1 MWSIH
6 SFTHSFIQEILLG
19 TSLVPNTLLDIREY
33 RDEQSE
39 FLLPET
45 GGETTYINRQMYN
58 MKQYQIKA
66 MKDAFN

>member
-1 MWSIH
+1 M
-6 SFTHSFIQEILLG
+6 G
-19 TSLVPNTLLDIREY
+19 TSLVPNTLLDITEY

>member
-1 MWSIH
+1 MWRIH
-6 SFTHSFIQEILLG
+6 SFIHSFIQEILLG

-45 GGETTYINRQMYN
+45 GGETTCINRQMYN